1 MKRIKFIIATL
12 VLGLFVAVNPGYTS
26 IQEQERQGQERQ
38 EQQRQEQESRD
49 RQEQERRDLPRD
61 ERTMEIDGLPQTV
74 RDTLKSE
81 YGDWIPVEAS
91 LESDPEEGTVYRV
104 KLHDADNE
112 EAKIV
117 TMTRLGEIIEEE
129 DAEIREDEDEYD
141 RDLQRGRQE
150 SDGTEEQQD
159 HGERNREQHMH
170 HGENRQDQ
178 HMHHEHGRRGAMDQA
193 RSLDPDSLPEEVQE
207 TLREDYADWRPSEA
221 FLVTDPEEGT
231 VYRVKIEKTE
241 EEESRILKI
250 THDGEVLDE
259 EEVGAHEHEDER
271 RHDRRY

>member
-1 MKRIKFIIATL
+1 MNIMKRIKFIITTL
-12 VLGLFVAVNPGYTS
+12 ILGLFVAINPGYTS
-26 IQEQERQGQERQ
+26 THDQERQEQERQDRQ
-38 EQQRQEQESRD
+38 G
-49 RQEQERRDLPRD
+49 QEQERQDLPEGD
-61 ERTMEIDGLPQTV
+61 DRTMEIDGLPQTV

-91 LESDPEEGTVYRV
+91 LESDPEQGTVYRV
-104 KLHDADNE
+104 KLHDAGNE

-129 DAEIREDEDEYD
+129 DAEIRDDEDEYD

-150 SDGTEEQQD
+150 SEGTEEQQD

-170 HGENRQDQ
+170 HGENHHGQ
-178 HMHHEHGRRGAMDQA
+178 HMQQHEHGQRGAMDQA
-193 RSLDPDSLPEEVQE
+193 RSLDPDNLPEEIQE

-221 FLVTDPEEGT
+221 FMVTDPEEGT

-259 EEVGAHEHEDER
+259 EEVGAGEEEDER
-271 RHDRRY
+271 RHERQY